1 MKLTREDTVD
11 QQDFE
16 VVARSMGQVIGE
28 TNAQVIALFRALFS
42 TLMLRGQLSEEDVRV
57 LIGTADAQLG
67 PEISRA
73 IIAGL
78 QPSAD
83 EPRHS

>member
-1 MKLTREDTVD
+1 MDE
-11 QQDFE
+11 QDFE

-42 TLMLRGQLSEEDVRV
+42 TLTLRGQLSEEDIGA
-57 LIGTADAQLG
+57 LIETADAQLV
-67 PEISRA
+67 PSISRS

-78 QPSAD
+78 KPSNG
-83 EPRHS
+83 EPSH

>member
-1 MKLTREDTVD
+1 MD
-11 QQDFE
+11 QRDFE

-42 TLMLRGQLSEEDVRV
+42 TLMLRGQLSEEEIRA
-57 LIGTADAQLG
+57 LIETADAQLG
-67 PEISRA
+67 PSMSRS

-78 QPSAD
+78 QPSTD
-83 EPRHS
+83 EPSH

>member
-1 MKLTREDTVD
+1 VD
-11 QQDFE
+11 QQDFD

-42 TLMLRGQLSEEDVRV
+42 TLMLRGQLSEDDVRA
-57 LIGTADAQLG
+57 LIETAAAQLG
-67 PEISRA
+67 PDTSRA

-78 QPSAD
+78 QPSSD
-83 EPRHS
+83 KPMH